1 MKQVLLVDN
10 FDSFTYNLLH
20 QIEMAGAACQI
31 MRNSDPRLL
40 QGDWQADAVV
50 LSPGPCT
57 PLEAGQLMPFIE
69 KFHQNI
75 PMLGVC
81 LGHQALGM
89 FFGARLTR
97 APRPMHGKTSLLKT
111 VEDAWLAVAGPN
123 PEVMRYHSL
132 VLENLPE
139 TLKPLA
145 WSEDGCLM
153 AFKHRKLP
161 LYALQFH
168 PESIGSHAGQ
178 QLITAFLHQIA

>member
-20 QIEMAGAACQI
+20 QIEIAGARCVV
-31 MRNSDPRLL
+31 MRNNDPRLL
-40 QGDWQADAVV
+40 AGNWQADAVV

-57 PLEAGQLMPFIE
+57 PPEAGGLMPFI
-69 KFHQNI
+69 HQYHQKL

-89 FFGARLTR
+89 YFGARLAR
-97 APRPMHGKTSLLKT
+97 APLPMHGKTSILQT
-111 VEDAWLAVAGPN
+111 APDAWMDSAGPA

-132 VLENLPE
+132 VLKDLPDSI
-139 TLKPLA
+139 KPLA

-153 AFKHRKLP
+153 AFRHNGLP
-161 LYALQFH
+161 LFGLQFH
-168 PESIGSHAGQ
+168 PESVGSGTGQ
-178 QLITAFLHQIA
+178 QLVTTFLQQIG